1 MKLVYSATWRG
12 SRNATLPKNEELFS
26 FTNSLDLTMIDQSIG
41 IDEEGALK
49 VEIKRKLC

>member
-1 MKLVYSATWRG
+1 MQHCQRTRA
-12 SRNATLPKNEELFS
+12 FS

-49 VEIKRKLC
+49 VEIKYKGYAETLNMLKMDV